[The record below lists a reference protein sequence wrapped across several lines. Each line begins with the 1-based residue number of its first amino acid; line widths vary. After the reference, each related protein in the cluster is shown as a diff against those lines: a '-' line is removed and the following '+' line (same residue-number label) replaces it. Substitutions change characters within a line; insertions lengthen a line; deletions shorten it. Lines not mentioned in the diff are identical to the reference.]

1 MRRVTDHLKRIGAS
15 IELKKNS
22 FPPIKI
28 KGVGDAIPLN
38 YDIKIPSAQIKS
50 AIMLSALNTN
60 GIVKIKEFKSTRDH
74 TENMLKAMGYN
85 IKVKENSKYRF
96 IEMKNDKDLTF
107 KGSNKK
113 SESNTERYKR
123 IQKDNTKVI
132 KGMID
137 KATEK
142 KANGGR
148 IGRKFGGGA
157 DMGSKKL
164 SAKQMKIASLAGNKK
179 KIDGPDFAKLR
190 SKKA

>member
-1 MRRVTDHLKRIGAS
+1 MFKKFA
-15 IELKKNS
+15 ELVAGK
-22 FPPIKI
+22 
-28 KGVGDAIPLN
+28 A
-38 YDIKIPSAQIKS
+38 IKS
-50 AIMLSALNTN
+50 VKTNVPKTKLDKAKRDLKLAIQKNKASKAKLNQT
-60 GIVKIKEFKSTRDH
+60 IF
-74 TENMLKAMGYN
+74 
-85 IKVKENSKYRF
+85 
-96 IEMKNDKDLTF
+96 EMKNDKDLTF